1 MSVKIRCMRL
11 LIFIVIIIYTIRRSG
26 AMLRASIDSSA
37 LAAISPLRAIGRVM
51 ITVIIVFTTDSYVAK
66 HINEHSCHN
75 NYATYYY
82 PTKQSCNQQ
91 TENCYRN
98 G

>member
-1 MSVKIRCMRL
+1 MPVKIRGMRL
-11 LIFIVIIIYTIRRSG
+11 LIFIIIIIYTIRRPE

-37 LAAISPLRAIGRVM
+37 LTTITPLRAIARVM
-51 ITVIIVFTTDSYVAK
+51 FTVIIVVITDSYVAK

-91 TENCYRN
+91 TENC
-98 G
+98 

>member
-1 MSVKIRCMRL
+1 
-11 LIFIVIIIYTIRRSG
+11 
-26 AMLRASIDSSA
+26 MLRASIDSSA
-37 LAAISPLRAIGRVM
+37 LATITPLRAIGGGM
-51 ITVIIVFTTDSYVAK
+51 LTVVTVFITDSYVAK

-82 PTKQSCNQQ
+82 STKQSCNQQ